1 MMLNSSGKIRQ
12 VDLNKQNVLFLD
24 LQTTGAKPG
33 SANILEIA
41 WTTLHS
47 EKIESHLVTQPE
59 EQSIPRRIQF
69 ITGINDADMGQA
81 KDLSEILQSLKEYTE
96 TSLGP
101 KAFAIIHFAQF
112 EKPFLSDAYEKIQKE
127 MPFSILCTHEIAK
140 RLLPN
145 LPTRGIKGL
154 AGYFGFP
161 SGELKR
167 AANHVQATQIIWQGL
182 TSILAEQN
190 IHTLNELNQWIH
202 DTPKGNREK
211 YEYPLPKEKRLSLPK
226 EPGIYRMI
234 SKWGEVLYV
243 GKATSLHDRVNSYFR
258 GQKNRDSRKLE
269 MLTQVWDLQVTTVGS
284 PLEAALLETDE
295 IKRLDPPY
303 NVSLKTGHRSMAFF
317 NRDFTSVE
325 YKCDQ
330 EHFIGPFSNSLV
342 LDSMIR
348 LSQSLQSGVFDEN
361 MFFEPLNPSLLEEG
375 FKIFCCRHNLNS
387 LRFSSMR
394 SILAVGLNWVR
405 KLKDEDVDMD
415 KDKDKDEKENI
426 DNGNT
431 ENIEDEGNEISITTE
446 AKSQNVSNSILDSNG
461 RDSLITTDA
470 IELSPEDIA
479 DKFERH
485 FIRAA
490 KAYLRTKK
498 LSQLLNAD
506 IQFKPKN
513 KAKSPTILK
522 IRQGQITPENSSQHT
537 LGSWENLSIDTYDR
551 MTVLHT
557 ELEKLNSKKNFIKIT
572 RLLPCQKR
580 ISNLINDK
588 QI

>member
-1 MMLNSSGKIRQ
+1 MMLNSSGKTRQ
-12 VDLNKQNVLFLD
+12 VDLKKQNVLFLD

-33 SANILEIA
+33 AANILEIA
-41 WTTLHS
+41 WTSLHC
-47 EKIESHLVTQPE
+47 EKIESHLVAQPE
-59 EQSIPRRIQF
+59 GQSIPRRIQF
-69 ITGINDADMGQA
+69 ITGINDTDMGQA
-81 KDLSEILQSLKEYTE
+81 KELSEILQSLKDYVE

-101 KAFAIIHFAQF
+101 RAFAVIHFAQF
-112 EKPFLSDAYEKIQKE
+112 EKPFLFDAYEKIQRE

-190 IHTLNELNQWIH
+190 IHTLDDLNQWIH
-202 DTPKGNREK
+202 DTPKGTRAK

-258 GQKNRDSRKLE
+258 GQKNRDNRKLE

-317 NRDFTSVE
+317 NRDFTSVND
-325 YKCDQ
+325 KCDQ
-330 EHFIGPFSNSLV
+330 EHSIGPFSNSLI
-342 LDSMIR
+342 LDSMTR
-348 LSQSLQSGVFDEN
+348 LSQSLRSGVFDEN
-361 MFFEPLNPSLLEEG
+361 MFFEPLDPNLIEEG
-375 FKIFCCRHNLNS
+375 FKIFCFRHNLNS

-405 KLKDEDVDMD
+405 KLKDEEM
-415 KDKDKDEKENI
+415 DKDEKTKGKGNI
-426 DNGNT
+426 DKGNT
-431 ENIEDEGNEISITTE
+431 ENIEEDENDIPVITE
-446 AKSQNVSNSILDSNG
+446 AKLLNVSNSILESNG
-461 RDSLITTDA
+461 SDSVNTTEA
-470 IELSPEDIA
+470 IELKPEDIA

-506 IQFKPKN
+506 IQFKTKN
-513 KAKSPTILK
+513 KAKSTTVLK
-522 IRQGQITPENSSQHT
+522 IRQGQIIPANCSQHI

-572 RLLPCQKR
+572 RLLPCQKQF
-580 ISNLINDK
+580 SNLINDK